1 VIDYTKEDI
10 ASTLSLRHL
19 ELKRDYDLLVD
30 CVGGTDLL
38 SVYASPSPFLRY
50 HRSLILPQ
58 PQLLNLKGAYV
69 TIVGDKTDVRS
80 LGGPITYLTSPTQI
94 FRFIKGW
101 LFGPRYAC
109 LSLYSKSSLLEQT
122 ARLADRGEVRAEVQ
136 EVIEGAFDEREAW
149 RKAVQMMEE
158 KRVRGK
164 IILAI
169 P

>member
-1 VIDYTKEDI
+1 M
-10 ASTLSLRHL
+10 L
-19 ELKRDYDLLVD
+19 
-30 CVGGTDLL
+30 
-38 SVYASPSPFLRY
+38 
-50 HRSLILPQ
+50 
-58 PQLLNLKGAYV
+58 
-69 TIVGDKTDVRS
+69 
-80 LGGPITYLTSPTQI
+80 
-94 FRFIKGW
+94 RFIKGW

-109 LSLYSKSSLLEQT
+109 VSFYSKSTLLEQV
-122 ARLADRGEVRAEVQ
+122 ARLADRGEVQAEVQ